1 MFGFHFHRYRNFK
14 FIRTIHITDGRST
27 VGSNRIY
34 EGRCE
39 VCGMAKIRKR
49 KE

>member
-14 FIRTIHITDGRST
+14 YIRTINITDGSST
-27 VGSNRIY
+27 VGSKRIY

-39 VCGMAKIRKR
+39 VCGMAKIRKKR
-49 KE
+49 E

>member
-14 FIRTIHITDGRST
+14 YVRTINISWDGVVT
-27 VGSNRIY
+27 GSKRIY

-39 VCGMAKIRKR
+39 VCGLAKIRKR